1 MVRQRMVPHRVRY
14 PALAVP
20 MDLARDMALGTVRKE
35 GMAHMK
41 RAALILLAAVA
52 MIANGCDN
60 SSVASDPKAAP
71 QTSSNTVVP
80 PASNTSAK
88 GTGTGDI
95 LSVLT
100 VEHQVDLS
108 SQRDGTVTSVAK
120 DEGSVVKSGDILG
133 QLDDR
138 SLQQELI
145 KSRDDLKVTQNN
157 LQYKA
162 AELKAKGAAFRSQ
175 QLLREA
181 GLSSQADLEAAEF
194 EAKGAEY
201 DMHGYEALVESGQ
214 AEIHRLEIEIDQTVL
229 RAPFS
234 GVVVRRYVREGQ
246 AIAKG
251 DKCFRISQL
260 SPLQV
265 QFQVS
270 ELAGPRPVSGSPVNL
285 VLLDGSNRTLNAK
298 IVKVGPTVD
307 PSSDSYNV
315 LAQLTGPNLTNLR
328 PGMAVRVGWPATSQ
342 SKP

>member
-1 MVRQRMVPHRVRY
+1 
-14 PALAVP
+14 
-20 MDLARDMALGTVRKE
+20 
-35 GMAHMK
+35 MK

-52 MIANGCDN
+52 IVGNGCDK
-60 SSVASDPKAAP
+60 SSVASSPKDAP
-71 QTSSNTVVP
+71 QPPSNTVPSQP
-80 PASNTSAK
+80 PAPSTAFAK
-88 GTGTGDI
+88 GTETGDI

-145 KSRDDLKVTQNN
+145 KARDDLKVTQNN

-162 AELKAKGAAFRSQ
+162 AELKAKGAAFRRQ

-234 GVVVRRYVREGQ
+234 GVVVRRYIRQGQ

-251 DKCFRISQL
+251 DKCFRVSQL
-260 SPLQV
+260 YPLQV
-265 QFQVS
+265 QFQIS
-270 ELAGPRPVSGSPVNL
+270 ELASPRPALGAPVNL
-285 VLLDGSNRTLNAK
+285 ILLGGTNRLLNAK
-298 IVKVGPTVD
+298 VVKVSPTVD
-307 PSSDSYNV
+307 PSSDSYDV
-315 LAQLTGPNLTNLR
+315 VAQLTGSGISDLR

-342 SKP
+342 PKP

>member
-1 MVRQRMVPHRVRY
+1 
-14 PALAVP
+14 
-20 MDLARDMALGTVRKE
+20 
-35 GMAHMK
+35 MK
-41 RAALILLAAVA
+41 RVMMFLIAAVA
-52 MIANGCDN
+52 IGGNGCDN
-60 SSVASDPKAAP
+60 SSVAS
-71 QTSSNTVVP
+71 NTKVP
-80 PASNTSAK
+80 PEATAKPTPSQPSPSNAAVARPSEP
-88 GTGTGDI
+88 GDI

-108 SQRDGTVTSVAK
+108 SQRDGVVISVGK
-120 DEGSVVKSGDILG
+120 DEGAAVKAGDILG
-133 QLDDR
+133 HLDDR
-138 SLQQELI
+138 TLQQELV
-145 KSRDDLKVTQNN
+145 KARDDLKVTENN
-157 LQYKA
+157 LQFKA
-162 AELKAKGAAFRSQ
+162 AELKAKGAAYRRQ
-175 QLLREA
+175 QLLRDA
-181 GLSSQADLEAAEF
+181 GLSSQADLEKAEF

-214 AEIHRLEIEIDQTVL
+214 AEMHRLEIEIDQTVL

-234 GVVVRRYVREGQ
+234 GVVVRRYVRQGQ

-270 ELAGPRPVSGSPVNL
+270 ELAGPRPVSGAPVNL

-298 IVKVGPTVD
+298 IVKVSPTVD

-315 LAQLTGPNLTNLR
+315 LAQLTGPDLANLR
-328 PGMAVRVGWPATSQ
+328 PGMAVRVGWSATSQ

>member
-1 MVRQRMVPHRVRY
+1 
-14 PALAVP
+14 
-20 MDLARDMALGTVRKE
+20 
-35 GMAHMK
+35 MK
-41 RAALILLAAVA
+41 RVMIFLIAAVA
-52 MIANGCDN
+52 IGGNGCDN
-60 SSVASDPKAAP
+60 SSVASNTKVAPEATAKLTPFQPSPSSAAAARP
-71 QTSSNTVVP
+71 SEP
-80 PASNTSAK
+80 
-88 GTGTGDI
+88 GDI

-108 SQRDGTVTSVAK
+108 SQRDGVVISVAK
-120 DEGSVVKSGDILG
+120 DEGAAVKAGEILG
-133 QLDDR
+133 HLDDR
-138 SLQQELI
+138 TLQQELV
-145 KSRDDLKVTQNN
+145 KGRDDLKVTENN
-157 LQYKA
+157 LQFKA
-162 AELKAKGAAFRSQ
+162 AELKAKGAAYRRQ
-175 QLLREA
+175 QLLRDA
-181 GLSSQADLEAAEF
+181 GLSSEADLETAEF

-214 AEIHRLEIEIDQTVL
+214 AELHRLEIEIDQTVL

-270 ELAGPRPVSGSPVNL
+270 ELAGPRPVSGAPVNL